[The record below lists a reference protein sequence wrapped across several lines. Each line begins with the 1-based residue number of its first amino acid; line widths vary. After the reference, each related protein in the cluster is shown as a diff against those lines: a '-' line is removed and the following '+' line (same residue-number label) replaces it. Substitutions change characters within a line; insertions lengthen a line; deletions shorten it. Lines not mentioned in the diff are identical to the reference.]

1 MDLRSQQQAEEDS
14 SYRKLK
20 AAVGLALI
28 VIGLVGVV
36 WIAERIF
43 ALGDGPRDIPLVANF
58 VAFDAAA
65 RTIVT
70 PGGSYQFP
78 EGVYFA
84 AGLFLYILAL
94 TVVATLIKALISAG
108 ANLMGHDVAIVLN
121 SFRDE
126 LRRFK
131 EYLEKQRA
139 K

>member
-1 MDLRSQQQAEEDS
+1 MDLRSQQQAEEES
-14 SYRKLK
+14 GYRKLK

-28 VIGLVGVV
+28 VIGLVGVL

-43 ALGDGPRDIPLVANF
+43 ALGDGPRDIPLIAKF
-58 VAFDAAA
+58 VAFDTVA

-70 PGGSYQFP
+70 PSGSYEFP

-84 AGLFLYILAL
+84 AGLFLYLLAL
-94 TVVATLIKALISAG
+94 AVVATLIKSLISAG

-131 EYLEKQRA
+131 EYLEKRA